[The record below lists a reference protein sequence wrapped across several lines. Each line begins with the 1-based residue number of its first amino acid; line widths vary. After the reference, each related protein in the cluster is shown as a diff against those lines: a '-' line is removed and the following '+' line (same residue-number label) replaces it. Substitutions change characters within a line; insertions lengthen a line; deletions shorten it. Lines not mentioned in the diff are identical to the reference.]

1 MLYIIANTNYFLTAF
16 VLERLQ
22 GCKDIHVVS
31 HEQPSRRWS
40 GADKKLLES
49 LFPARWRRSM
59 IFSAQ
64 YVAQLQAIG
73 PGDAVLMFGV
83 ENGKE
88 LRIICRH
95 IRARRKT
102 IFLWNPVRDY
112 QQQSVRKLSRYVHA
126 LKRLD
131 ANVATFDP
139 VDAQVYDFQL
149 VEQVYRDVSPWIKP
163 EEDQDIDLYF
173 VGQDKGRLPDLLCLR
188 EMALAAGLTVHFHVT
203 PDKRKTYT
211 ETERRLLS
219 DKPLTYS
226 ENLQLVNRA
235 RCLVEIVQS
244 NQSGETIRSLE
255 AAFFDRK
262 LIQIRYWFMF
272 ISHYGLCNYGCVF
285 LVICS
290 F

>member
-1 MLYIIANTNYFLTAF
+1 
-16 VLERLQ
+16 
-22 GCKDIHVVS
+22 
-31 HEQPSRRWS
+31 
-40 GADKKLLES
+40 
-49 LFPARWRRSM
+49 M

-235 RCLVEIVQS
+235 RCLEEIVQS

-262 LIQIRYWFMF
+262 LLTNRHQAVQDALHADDRVLIGGWCIHLM
-272 ISHYGLCNYGCVF
+272 C
-285 LVICS
+285 CS
-290 F
+290 DSFVHSMARWTGSCSDSMTSCTGAASLAADTRQCGARSSGGRRALRCEVCG